1 MQDPDERTP
10 PEPVDNPG
18 GPPVEGADQRAAGTG
33 GGRRRAVVAG
43 LAGAIIVGAGVA
55 VGLLVSG
62 GSEHAATV
70 RPAPS
75 PAGSSRDRS
84 SGAAVGSPA
93 PSVALDP
100 AESRLLA
107 SLRPF
112 AVADCRAAHRDGD
125 GVVAALTCA
134 PGVATEA
141 PAPARLSVLR
151 YQDAAAL
158 RGDVER
164 RSGELTDAGDCA
176 RGQTSVERWAHSARR
191 RGTFLCAAGAGRFSI
206 FWTVDDEL
214 VSFAT
219 EDPDAGRLLAWWRE
233 YDPI

>member
-1 MQDPDERTP
+1 MQDPDESSS
-10 PEPVDNPG
+10 PEPVDDPG
-18 GPPVEGADQRAAGTG
+18 VPPVEGADHRAPGTG
-33 GGRRRAVVAG
+33 GGRRRAIVAG
-43 LAGAIIVGAGVA
+43 LVGAIVVGAGVA

-62 GSEHAATV
+62 GSDHAATV

-75 PAGSSRDRS
+75 AAGSSRDRS
-84 SGAAVGSPA
+84 SGGTVESPA
-93 PSVALDP
+93 PGVTLDP
-100 AESRLLA
+100 ADARLLA

-112 AVADCRAAHRDGD
+112 AVTDCRAAPRDGN
-125 GVVAALTCA
+125 GVAAALTCA

-141 PAPARLSVLR
+141 PAPARLSVLQ

-191 RGTFLCAAGAGRFSI
+191 RGTFLCTAGASRFSVY
-206 FWTVDDEL
+206 WTVEDEL
-214 VSFAT
+214 VGFAT